1 MENTRDTNN
10 LPLCPSARP
19 EMANSVAFAVV
30 VGTVEEPRLAH
41 LAQPQPVTEELLAL
55 AEPVSPTEIFRFAA
69 TCAQKECQHF
79 DGSNCRLAQRIVEG
93 LPAVVEALP
102 PCQIRSSCRWWQQ
115 EGKAACMRCPQ
126 IVTDNYAYSEQLL
139 HAADPSVYI
148 SETAAS

>member
-1 MENTRDTNN
+1 MENTTDTNN
-10 LPLCPSARP
+10 IPLCPSARP

-41 LAQPQPVTEELLAL
+41 LAEPLPVTEELLSL
-55 AEPVSPTEIFRFAA
+55 AEPVSPTEIFRFAG
-69 TCAQKECQHF
+69 TCVQKECQHF
-79 DGSNCRLAQRIVEG
+79 DGSNCRLAHRIVEG

-126 IVTDNYAYSEQLL
+126 IVTDTFNYSEQLL
-139 HAADPSVYI
+139 QAADPSVYV
-148 SETAAS
+148 SAAS